1 MGEAFKKVTFVADLV
16 TGTEVT
22 DFFMVKSSAIRVG
35 ANGKQYFDVMLGDK
49 TGEVSSKKWDIQDT
63 EVASLEALKE
73 GDIVRVRANV
83 TEWQSAKQLKIFR
96 IRLNGGGDELDL
108 NDFIKAAP
116 ERSEDMF
123 AFIRGVASGMEDGDY
138 RKLCLRV
145 LDDNRDKLMYY
156 PAASKNHHAMYGGL
170 LFHTKRMLENALG
183 VSGVY
188 KYLNKDLLCAGVI
201 LHDIEKLEEIKS
213 NEYGI
218 SPGYTTEGLFLG
230 HLVMGV
236 KYIDRLAEELGLPR
250 EKALMIEQMIL
261 SHHYQPEFGSPV
273 RPLFPEGEVLHYLD
287 ILDARLFDMRDA
299 VAAVDPGHFSDR
311 IWTLDNRRVYKPL
324 GDAEPDKE

>member
-1 MGEAFKKVTFVADLV
+1 MSEAFKKETFVADLV
-16 TGTEVT
+16 TGADIT
-22 DFFMVKSSAIRVG
+22 DFFMVKSSAIRIG

-63 EVASLEALKE
+63 EVPSLEAFRE

-96 IRLNGGGDELDL
+96 IRPVTGTDELDI

-123 AFIRGVASGMEDGDY
+123 AYIHGVAEAMKDEDLK
-138 RKLCLRV
+138 RLCLRV

-170 LFHTKRMLENALG
+170 LFHTKRMLENAVA

-188 KYLNKDLLCAGVI
+188 RYLNKDLLCAGVI
-201 LHDIEKLEEIKS
+201 LHDIEKIEEIKS

-236 KYIDRLAEELGLPR
+236 KYIDRLAEELEIPR
-250 EKALMIEQMIL
+250 EKTLMIEQMIL

-287 ILDARLFDMRDA
+287 ILDARLFDMQDA

-324 GDAEPDKE
+324 GDAEPDPE